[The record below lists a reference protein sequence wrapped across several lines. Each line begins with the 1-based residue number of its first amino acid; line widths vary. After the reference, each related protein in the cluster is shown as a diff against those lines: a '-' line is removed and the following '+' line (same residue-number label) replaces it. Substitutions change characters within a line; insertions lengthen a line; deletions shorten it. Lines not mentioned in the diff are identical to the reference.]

1 MCAIT
6 ANLHIDDPSKVEL
19 PRYMH
24 VCKAYIEYLF
34 CFHCSKVKSV
44 DIAVSIISLWHNTFP
59 VQQYNNELIK
69 INLSILQW
77 YSEETSYRDNK
88 VETSVEPVTAC
99 YGRAPAPPSPPI
111 PLPTFPLSP
120 SYTTE
125 LLG

>member
-6 ANLHIDDPSKVEL
+6 ANLHIDDPTKVEL

-24 VCKAYIEYLF
+24 ACKAFIEYLF
-34 CFHCSKVKSV
+34 RSHCPGVKSI

-77 YSEETSYRDNK
+77 YSEETPYRDNK
-88 VETSVEPVTAC
+88 VETSVEPVTAR
-99 YGRAPAPPSPPI
+99 YNFVMGGHLPPPPSPQ
-111 PLPTFPLSP
+111 LHH
-120 SYTTE
+120 
-125 LLG
+125 